1 MSVAVCPNCKAQL
14 ESKTTICEWCG
25 YVLDRNGSD
34 SIEEIKSRL
43 THLIIEGKN
52 LPQPGVWSSIWRNSR
67 ISMIV
72 FAIASFLIASKGNDL
87 FYFVGAFFLVLA
99 FFSIFKGKRNLS
111 ADKKRLEAE
120 YVAEIQNI
128 QNLYGS
134 NNEIAKQIQE
144 IKNEWKKI
152 DQNFSKSKLFEWFAY
167 AIILAVLLFAYF
179 MPESKTKDQLQ
190 NEQTESESQIV
201 TNAQRAVEND
211 SLDVAIQLLGLVN
224 SNASKIKISS
234 MIQLRECFNQIKES
248 EQMIIRSQYDSAK
261 NKLMNL
267 RWEKG
272 ASDYDAELI
281 EEPYFID
288 FVKYKNNA
296 VKKLPAQFSI
306 PEEDEFNY

>member
-1 MSVAVCPNCKAQL
+1 
-14 ESKTTICEWCG
+14 
-25 YVLDRNGSD
+25 
-34 SIEEIKSRL
+34 
-43 THLIIEGKN
+43 
-52 LPQPGVWSSIWRNSR
+52 
-67 ISMIV
+67 
-72 FAIASFLIASKGNDL
+72 
-87 FYFVGAFFLVLA
+87 LA

-111 ADKKRLEAE
+111 EDKKRLEAE

-152 DQNFSKSKLFEWFAY
+152 DQNFSKSKLFEWIAY

-179 MPESKTKDQLQ
+179 MPESKTTDQLQ

-267 RWEKG
+267 RWKKR